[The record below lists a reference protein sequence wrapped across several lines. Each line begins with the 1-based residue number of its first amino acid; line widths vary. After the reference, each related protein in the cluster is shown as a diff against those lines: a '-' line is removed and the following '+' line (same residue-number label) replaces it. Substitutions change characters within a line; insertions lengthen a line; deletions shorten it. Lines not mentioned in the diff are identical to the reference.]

1 MPFEV
6 STGVLGQIIA
16 SLLQGAGDSK
26 IEEFILDKI
35 KDVGKEKIKELI
47 QETPLGEPLEQA
59 KEFKERFMG
68 AIESGGATEFRR
80 ARNQWLNDLK
90 KSLDYK
96 KSGQGATRFAKRIED
111 FFQKSTQDQGRPK
124 GGYWKW
130 SRSRQEWLDEGW
142 KHDWRSQPRNLIG
155 RWIPGRLN
163 TIYISPRLK
172 KIRSARRRAVRKQV
186 KELFRGG

>member
-1 MPFEV
+1 MPVEV

-16 SLLQGAGDSK
+16 SLLHGAGDNP
-26 IEEFILDKI
+26 IEELILNKI

-47 QETPLGEPLEQA
+47 QETPLGEPLGQA
-59 KEFKERFMG
+59 REFKERFMG

-80 ARNQWLNDLK
+80 VRNQWLNDLK

-96 KSGQGATRFAKRIED
+96 RSGQSATRFAKKIDD
-111 FFQKSTQDQGRPK
+111 FFQQAAQDQGRPK

-142 KHDWRSQPRNLIG
+142 RHDWRSQPRNLIG
-155 RWIPGRLN
+155 RWVPGRLN
-163 TIYISPRLK
+163 FIYVSPRLK

-186 KELFRGG
+186 KEMFRGR